1 MAKEIILGIDFS
13 RDYSQLSYLDDTG
26 KPKSVSIGTENNYLI
41 PTAVCFN
48 SELKEW
54 SAGDEAIN
62 KSHSE
67 NSRLIRELP
76 LLFNEDTEE
85 DVGKIMTV
93 FFAYL
98 LKLAVNQCNGRLI
111 KNILVTVE
119 EVNQNVLKGIKE
131 VLTDL
136 GYQKD
141 DIRVISHS
149 ESFVYYTL
157 NQNKDIWINKVL
169 FLELNE
175 YEFACRRLE
184 VVRGREPHVADVKV
198 EDLSNLFDLEMAK
211 KDIHSC
217 DRILADYM
225 DELLK
230 KHVVSGIYLSGAG
243 FYLDGWQK
251 TLQTICRNRRVFK
264 GNNLIVKG
272 VAYGAKECFLPP
284 TLDKYLISCKGRT
297 RVKITMAVEYKGKDS
312 NITLS
317 NIGDYWYDATSKMEC
332 IMEKPTK
339 AVFEIQDLIN
349 HSNDTFKIDLRDFP
363 EREPNTTRI
372 EVDFRYVEENKFEIT
387 IKDLGFGDFF
397 ESSGMTVT
405 REVTLQ

>member
-1 MAKEIILGIDFS
+1 
-13 RDYSQLSYLDDTG
+13 
-26 KPKSVSIGTENNYLI
+26 
-41 PTAVCFN
+41 
-48 SELKEW
+48 
-54 SAGDEAIN
+54 
-62 KSHSE
+62 
-67 NSRLIRELP
+67 
-76 LLFNEDTEE
+76 
-85 DVGKIMTV
+85 MTV

-136 GYQKD
+136 GYQED

-230 KHVVSGIYLSGAG
+230 KHVVSGINLSGAG

-272 VAYGAKECFLPP
+272 AAYGAKECFLPP